1 MTMKFFLLLQI
12 SLFFYFSPKAQNWQ
26 IINQNDHFN
35 YVVGGSNLITTTIYP
50 DSFSANGSDTT
61 WYLNRI
67 YCDTCFTVIG
77 GPNVCDT
84 CYGLKNQPQFL
95 QRYIVQ
101 YGNGIY
107 NLKDTGNFIIQTL
120 AGLGNSWLF
129 DSTNNIFATVIIT
142 DSATLFGTI
151 DSIKL
156 IVLSTSDTI
165 VLSKQFGIIRFPFLN
180 NSSGVY
186 SLAGIE
192 GRNVGSIV
200 PGFWEIFNFDPGDMF
215 EYWTYLGDGSGDL
228 SYDIKT
234 KYVISSKTVF
244 SDSVKYA
251 ITGKSYTHA
260 FCLNPFVC
268 NPISGYY
275 YLRVF
280 NDTLTFI
287 DSLSHISNRFN
298 NELVRLDSSFRDMFD
313 AGQLQTNYSQQLF
326 YGPVLADIDSNGV
339 FRKYLTLINPE
350 FENNLYFATGSYHS
364 DSIAELMIPCDFNCN
379 AASLTAAYGKGL
391 GQIYWG
397 NNFNF
402 ETTWFEVLRAYRKGL
417 DTIGTFTPDSQF
429 FISVNEV
436 NAGDEIF
443 LFPNPADKQ
452 LMISGFKGREFQ
464 YILYTIYGE
473 VFRKGIL
480 MSGDQIDVSTVPEG
494 FYILRLVA
502 DSVVSNKKIVIR
514 HFNRN

>member
-215 EYWTYLGDGSGDL
+215 EYRTYLGDGSGYL

-234 KYVISSKTVF
+234 KYEVTSKLVF
-244 SDSVKYA
+244 ADSVKYA

-268 NPISGYY
+268 QPVSDHY
-275 YLRVF
+275 YLTVF
-280 NDTLTFI
+280 NDTLTFQ
-287 DSLSHISNRFN
+287 DSLTHITNRYN
-298 NELVRLDSSFRDMFD
+298 NELVRLDSTFRNKYD

-326 YGPVLADIDSNGV
+326 YGPVLSDIDSNGV
-339 FRKYLTLINPE
+339 FKKYLTLKNPD
-350 FENNLYFATGSYHS
+350 FESYPYFPSGSYSS
-364 DSIAELMIPCDFNCN
+364 DSITDLMIPCDFNCN
-379 AASLTAAYGKGL
+379 AASLSAAYGKGL
-391 GQIYWG
+391 GQIYWAL
-397 NNFNF
+397 NPNF
-402 ETTWFEVLRAYRKGL
+402 EGFEYEILKAYRKGI
-417 DTIGTFTPDSQF
+417 DSIGTFTPDSEF
-429 FISVNEV
+429 FVSVNEV
-436 NAGDEIF
+436 KSGDEF
-443 LFPNPADKQ
+443 LSWPNPADNQ
-452 LMISGFKGREFQ
+452 ITISSMNGRELQ
-464 YILYTIYGE
+464 CILFNIQGKE
-473 VFRKGIL
+473 IL
-480 MSGDQIDVSTVPEG
+480 KTGNQIDVSTVPDG
-494 FYILRLVA
+494 FYILRIVA
-502 DSVVSNKKIVIR
+502 DGMISIKKIVIR